1 MLDFASVPRA
11 EPVADAPAAQP
22 DPRIA
27 LRQTRS
33 RPEPGPPAPLPAP
46 PAYTLTPSPAP
57 HAVSPSGPHPRRWW
71 GPAALVP
78 EANLG
83 TAWLFLDREVHLGP
97 TGPAALPVVHGLFFG
112 GLLLFGGQLADRIG
126 PRRTLITGLV
136 GSVPA
141 ALLGGTA
148 TDAGRLMSARAL
160 QGVSA
165 ALITPSLL
173 ALVSTG
179 FTDPRER
186 RRAFGNHA
194 AFGVGGAALMAL
206 PDAGLLEALSW
217 RICLYAAVPPA
228 VLALVGTVTLVRD
241 GSVRPGAR
249 FDVLGTVLGLAGV
262 AGLTYGLGQGARAGW
277 TDPLVVALVGRYL
290 TMILS
295 GGAPDG
301 GAAAD
306 LPALFVIGFGL
317 GIAFMLVFAVATDA
331 LAPGHSGGA
340 SAALIATQHLG
351 GVIGSAL
358 FSAVV
363 HPRHLWYVYVAA
375 GVLLAGPLVGRR
387 ARTTGS
393 EPAHP
398 ASA

>member
-1 MLDFASVPRA
+1 M
-11 EPVADAPAAQP
+11 
-22 DPRIA
+22 
-27 LRQTRS
+27 
-33 RPEPGPPAPLPAP
+33 
-46 PAYTLTPSPAP
+46 
-57 HAVSPSGPHPRRWW
+57 H
-71 GPAALVP
+71 
-78 EANLG
+78 
-83 TAWLFLDREVHLGP
+83 
-97 TGPAALPVVHGLFFG
+97 
-112 GLLLFGGQLADRIG
+112 
-126 PRRTLITGLV
+126 
-136 GSVPA
+136 
-141 ALLGGTA
+141 
-148 TDAGRLMSARAL
+148 
-160 QGVSA
+160 
-165 ALITPSLL
+165 
-173 ALVSTG
+173 
-179 FTDPRER
+179 
-186 RRAFGNHA
+186 
-194 AFGVGGAALMAL
+194 
-206 PDAGLLEALSW
+206 
-217 RICLYAAVPPA
+217 AAVPPA

-317 GIAFMLVFAVATDA
+317 GIAFMPVFAVATDA
-331 LAPGHSGGA
+331 LAPEHSGGA

-351 GVIGSAL
+351 GAIGSAL

-363 HPRHLWYVYVAA
+363 HPRHLWFVYVAA

-387 ARTTGS
+387 ARTAGS